1 MLICYILNP
10 ISDFIFNG
18 KIYSAYNLQCFDIAS
33 YLLLSLIIVYCH
45 SVLLSYSAVKTIFT
59 IQKRAIR
66 TISSAGYNAITDNV
80 HTEPLFK
87 FFNVLKVEDIYNYR
101 LLVLYYNLK
110 HKNVPYHIASF
121 LPKTSIAR
129 ERYPIRKSRLQPPL
143 HAHEYITKTCKYRL
157 PVFLNSI
164 NNNSEKSDILRN
176 IIDEINNITLVKFKS
191 VTKRYMINK
200 YSYYCNIRNCY
211 ICQL

>member
-1 MLICYILNP
+1 MSWAVGIIKKLQLVFPKTILLTIYNALILPHINYC
-10 ISDFIFNG
+10 
-18 KIYSAYNLQCFDIAS
+18 
-33 YLLLSLIIVYCH
+33 LLSWGTA
-45 SVLLSYSAVKTIFT
+45 SAVKTIFL
-59 IQKRAIR
+59 IQKRASR
-66 TISSAGYNAITDNV
+66 AISSAGYNA

-87 FFNVLKVEDIYNYR
+87 FYNVLKVEDIYNYR

-110 HKNVPYHIASF
+110 HIASF

-129 ERYPIRKSRLQPPL
+129 ERYPIRKSRFQPPL
-143 HAHEYITKTCKYRL
+143 HAHEYISKTCKYRL

-164 NNNSEKSDILRN
+164 NNNSGNSDKLKN
-176 IIDEINNITLVKFKS
+176 IIDEIGNITLVKFES

>member
-1 MLICYILNP
+1 MSRAVGVIKKLQLVFPKTILLTIYNALILPYIN
-10 ISDFIFNG
+10 
-18 KIYSAYNLQCFDIAS
+18 YC
-33 YLLLSLIIVYCH
+33 LLSWG
-45 SVLLSYSAVKTIFT
+45 SASAVKTIFT

-66 TISSAGYNAITDNV
+66 AISSAGYNA

-101 LLVLYYNLK
+101 LLLLVLYYNLK

-121 LPKTSIAR
+121 LLKTSIAR

-157 PVFLNSI
+157 HDFLNSI
-164 NNNSEKSDILRN
+164 NNNSKNSEILRN

-200 YSYYCNIRNCY
+200 YSYYCNIHNCY
-211 ICQL
+211 ICQLLLILL